1 MVNADRKPSVRLVRS
16 PLLIL
21 EHVSGREVF
30 PNDPPEQRAAR
41 PTEGD
46 YISRMHRRVKAKYR
60 ELAPN
65 YQWPRS
71 HSFKSLVLMLER
83 LGLVERTGV
92 TEPSQEII
100 GLDKE
105 TGDLRDVPR
114 AGELRKR
121 IQELGSIAKQEFL
134 AMA

>member
-1 MVNADRKPSVRLVRS
+1 MVSQDRKPSVRLVRS

-21 EHVSGREVF
+21 EYLSGREEF
-30 PNDPPEQRAAR
+30 PDDTPEERAAR

-92 TEPSQEII
+92 TEAPDEII
-100 GLDKE
+100 
-105 TGDLRDVPR
+105 
-114 AGELRKR
+114 
-121 IQELGSIAKQEFL
+121 
-134 AMA
+134 